1 MAESINFLSDWI
13 AGLLTRPEQRDRI
26 VHIER
31 LGPQI
36 AQHAAPDRPLP
47 AALAAAL
54 DANGIP
60 QLYDHQAQAVDLAR
74 AGRHF
79 GVVTATAS
87 GKSLCYNLP
96 VLEAIERDPRSR
108 ALYLFPTKALAQDQ
122 LRALQALAGEK
133 LPHVRAAIY
142 DGDTPPAERAG
153 IRAASNILLTN
164 PDMLHVG
171 VLPNHGAWRRFLARL
186 RFVVVDE
193 AHVYRGVFGS
203 HVALVLRR
211 LRRLCRA
218 AGSDPQ
224 FIFASATIG
233 NPQAHLAALLGE
245 EVTVLEA
252 NGAPRGLRTVV
263 FWNPPLQSVASGK
276 RTSTNVETTG
286 LFAELVGAQIQTIAF
301 TKARKIAELLLRYAR
316 DRLAQRPDLAARIRS
331 YRAGYRPE
339 DRRAIERAVADG
351 EVIGLISTNAMELGV
366 DIGGLDAAILNGY
379 PGTIASAWQ
388 QFGRAGRGQRPS
400 LAVLVALDDPI
411 DQYWM
416 RHPDEFFAR
425 PHEQARIALDNPY
438 ILADHLRCAAYE
450 QPLERDETT
459 AWFGPSA
466 PELVGR
472 LIESSRLGQRNGR
485 AFAPSGS
492 YPAQEVSIRAAGGD
506 LVELR
511 LEDGR
516 LLERVPLER
525 APFEIHSG
533 AVYLHQADSY
543 MVLELDLL
551 ARTATARKADINY
564 YTQPRDITDIQVV
577 EQLSSRPAGVTTAF
591 FGDVEVK
598 RSVVGYRRKAL
609 YREDVLG
616 DFELE
621 LPPQQFVTQA
631 IWFTLPRPHADRIKQ
646 AQHDL
651 RGGLHATE
659 HAMISLLPLLAMCDR
674 WDIGGVST
682 AWHPDTDAATIFI
695 YDGVPGGVGIA
706 ELGYEELETWWR
718 MTRDLLR
725 ECPCADG
732 CPSCVQSPKCGNGNQ
747 PLDKEV
753 ALEILET
760 LLMDD

>member
-1 MAESINFLSDWI
+1 MLS
-13 AGLLTRPEQRDRI
+13 RPEYRERI
-26 VHIER
+26 VHVER
-31 LGPQI
+31 LGPQMP
-36 AQHAAPDRPLP
+36 QYAAPDRQLP

-54 DANGIP
+54 RDAGVA
-60 QLYDHQAQAVDLAR
+60 QLYDHQAQSLDLAR
-74 AGRHF
+74 EGRHV

-122 LRALQALAGEK
+122 LRALQALAGSH
-133 LPHVRAAIY
+133 LPHMRAAIY

-171 VLPNHGAWRRFLARL
+171 MLPNHGAWSRFLARL
-186 RFVVVDE
+186 KFVVVDE

-211 LRRLCRA
+211 LRRLCRE
-218 AGSDPQ
+218 AGSHPQ

-233 NPQAHLAALLGE
+233 NPAAHLSALLGE
-245 EVTVLEA
+245 DVAVVEA
-252 NGAPRGLRTVV
+252 NGAPRGMRTIV
-263 FWNPPLQSVASGK
+263 FWNPPLQNVAAGK
-276 RTSTNVETTG
+276 RNSTNVETTG
-286 LFAELVGAQIQTIAF
+286 LFAALVGAQIQTIAF

-316 DRLAQRPDLAARIRS
+316 DRLESQPELQARIRS

-351 EVIGLISTNAMELGV
+351 EVVGLISTNAMELGV
-366 DIGGLDAAILNGY
+366 DIGGLDASILNGY

-400 LAVLVALDDPI
+400 LGVLVALDDPI

-416 RHPDEFFAR
+416 RHPEEFFAR
-425 PHEQARIALDNPY
+425 PHEQARVALDNPY

-450 QPLERDETT
+450 HPLERDETT
-459 AWFGPSA
+459 GWFGPSA

-472 LIESSRLGQRNGR
+472 LIEDGMLGQRNGR
-485 AFAPSGS
+485 AYAPAGS
-492 YPAQEVSIRAAGGD
+492 YPAQEVSIRATGGD
-506 LVELR
+506 SVELR

-525 APFEIHSG
+525 APFEVHSG
-533 AVYLHQADSY
+533 AVYLHQAESY
-543 MVLELDLL
+543 LVLELDLQ
-551 ARTATARKADINY
+551 ARTARARKADLNY
-564 YTQPRDITDIQVV
+564 YTQPRDITDIQVAD
-577 EQLSSRPAGVTTAF
+577 QLSARSAGATTAY
-591 FGDVEVK
+591 FGIVEVK

-621 LPPQQFVTQA
+621 LPPQQFMTQA
-631 IWFTLPRPHADRIKQ
+631 VWFTLPRLHADRIKLEQ
-646 AQHDL
+646 RDL
-651 RGGLHATE
+651 RGGLHAAE
-659 HAMISLLPLLAMCDR
+659 HAMIALLPLLAMCDR

-682 AWHPDTDAATIFI
+682 AWHPDTDAASVFI
-695 YDGVPGGVGIA
+695 YDGVPGGVGIS
-706 ELGYEELETWWR
+706 ELGFEELETWWR

-732 CPSCVQSPKCGNGNQ
+732 CPSCIQSPKCGNGNQ
-747 PLDKEV
+747 PLDKQV
-753 ALEILET
+753 ALEILE
-760 LLMDD
+760 LLLDDRP